1 MAPIPRKLARQ
12 GVRDMARVTDGR
24 MSGTSFGTVLLHAA
38 PEAAAGGPIG
48 LLRDGDVV
56 DWDIPAGRADVL
68 LSDDELAARRADA
81 DPYRS
86 PHLRGWPRLYQ
97 EHVMQAPD
105 GCDLD
110 FLRATTPAHL
120 PFVEPVVGRS

>member
-1 MAPIPRKLARQ
+1 MAPIPAKLARQ
-12 GVRDMARVTDGR
+12 GVRDMARVSDGR

-38 PEAAAGGPIG
+38 PEAAVGGPIG
-48 LLRDGDVV
+48 LVRDGDVIE
-56 DWDIPAGRADVL
+56 WDIPAGRADLVV
-68 LSDDELAARRADA
+68 SEDELAERRAG
-81 DPYRS
+81 S
-86 PHLRGWPRLYQ
+86 PPPGSAHVRGWPRLYQ

-110 FLRATTPAHL
+110 FLRAATPAHL

>member
-1 MAPIPRKLARQ
+1 
-12 GVRDMARVTDGR
+12 
-24 MSGTSFGTVLLHAA
+24 VLLHAA

-48 LLRDGDVV
+48 LLRDGDVI

-110 FLRATTPAHL
+110 FLRAATPAHL